1 MLIKKLIIK
10 TRMITA
16 GDHRHG
22 LQIERSDSLPSELPD
37 ELKLAGNYWNL
48 PIRSQSKSR
57 PVKIW
62 TCKLGFAMFSR
73 RVSGTARAFSR
84 RSRKRLL

>member
-10 TRMITA
+10 TRMITG

-57 PVKIW
+57 PVKNLDMQIRI
-62 TCKLGFAMFSR
+62 CHVFSSSFWNCQSFQQTIR
-73 RVSGTARAFSR
+73 
-84 RSRKRLL
+84 